1 MKKQIR
7 KIIKESYFD
16 KHMSLAVACIDLIGS
31 SLFVTAVVGIGIF
44 LFLGVISLII
54 SFILS
59 LVGIIDI
66 IDRMLQI
73 SSIISIVGGLACCMA
88 YGATKGVEFFKDYL
102 RLPFNE
108 LEDALNNLSIEE
120 QGDLKE
126 KINTYIYKSINES
139 ISEKHEIEV

>member
-1 MKKQIR
+1 MKKQI
-7 KIIKESYFD
+7 KEMLKGTYFD
-16 KHMSLAVACIDLIGS
+16 RNMSLGTACIFLIGS
-31 SLFVTAVVGIGIF
+31 SAVITVIFSVGIF
-44 LFLGVISLII
+44 LFLSVISLVI

-59 LVGIIDI
+59 LVGIINI
-66 IDRMLQI
+66 GTKVLQI
-73 SSIISIVGGLACCMA
+73 SSIISIVGGFACCMA

-120 QGDLKE
+120 QDDLKE